1 MKKKIITIISVF
13 LVIGAL
19 LGVYYI
25 FREQPEEGLKTISIQ
40 VKDSGGE
47 LAIYKLETDAEFLI
61 DAMNDASVYGLS
73 FEGEEGPYGLMV
85 HTVNGEYADYTETGS
100 YWSFYVNGEYCNYG
114 VSEQPVQD
122 GDAFVIEN
130 TKA

>member
-1 MKKKIITIISVF
+1 MKKKIITVISVV

-25 FREQPEEGLKTISIQ
+25 FSEKPQEGLKTISIQ
-40 VKDSGGE
+40 VENSKGE
-47 LAIYKLETDAEFLI
+47 LATYNLETDAKFLRG
-61 DAMNDASVYGLS
+61 AMEDASVYGLT

-100 YWSFYVNGEYCNYG
+100 YWGFSVNGEYCNYG
-114 VSEQPVQD
+114 IDEQPVQD
-122 GDAFVIEN
+122 GDAFVIAN
-130 TKA
+130 TQA